1 MPVLVPDPAAHLD
14 VEATL
19 SGNGGDGVKV
29 GQGAVLGAVQV
40 HHMEVSGT
48 GGDEVPGH
56 GAGVLGVDR
65 LFVIVSL
72 IQADH
77 LSAPQVNGGKNLH
90 RPRLLCQSLFLLSR
104 STSTRPMIPQSRP
117 TGAQ

>member
-1 MPVLVPDPAAHLD
+1 
-14 VEATL
+14 
-19 SGNGGDGVKV
+19 
-29 GQGAVLGAVQV
+29 
-40 HHMEVSGT
+40 MEVSGT

-77 LSAPQVNGGKNLH
+77 LSAPQVNRRKNLH
-90 RPRLLCQSLFLLSR
+90 TFSPLCRALLR
-104 STSTRPMIPQSRP
+104 V
-117 TGAQ
+117 

>member
-1 MPVLVPDPAAHLD
+1 MVPRIQVPADAVLVPDSAAHLD

-48 GGDEVPGH
+48 GSDEVPGH

-72 IQADH
+72 IPVSYTH
-77 LSAPQVNGGKNLH
+77 LTL
-90 RPRLLCQSLFLLSR
+90 
-104 STSTRPMIPQSRP
+104 P
-117 TGAQ
+117 TKAEV